1 MQHTPIMRL
10 FLTMQVR
17 TRGLAS
23 ASAAIFM
30 ALVALS
36 TSSVCAGQDQDPP
49 SALAPGADFTM
60 PFEKLWLP
68 WTGDLPGMVERR
80 VLRVVVPYGGYQFY
94 YDRGEPKGAVYE
106 MLRKF
111 ENYLNEQLDRQNIRV
126 YVAIVPVSR
135 DKMFAS
141 LLAGNADLI
150 AADLTETD
158 RRNLLVDFTRPL
170 LTNIDEIVVSGP
182 GAAPPESLDDLA
194 GRDIFVGPAT
204 SYHEHLVD
212 LAADFR
218 RRGLVAPNVILADE
232 LLETHDILEMVNA
245 GLVEL
250 TVADDYKAE
259 FWSEVY
265 PNVQL
270 HHDLRIHSG
279 GQTSW
284 AYRKDSPELAVML
297 DSFMR
302 RYGKGTL
309 VGNDTYSRYLADAER
324 VQCAPVGRSSADLVE
339 LESAFRSSASEF
351 EFDWL
356 MLAAQAFQE
365 SRFHHGRRSPAGAV
379 GVMQIKPSTAADR
392 NVGIADISTIENN
405 VRAGAKYLR
414 FLMDRYFDAAA
425 MDELDRWFFGLAAYN
440 AGPARV
446 ARLRNQAAAEGYDR
460 NVWFDNVEIVAG
472 RRIGRETTSYVGNIF
487 KYFLGYHLI
496 QTQESERKARLD
508 GLLAGCQAIDAAG
521 LPTG

>member
-1 MQHTPIMRL
+1 MRL

-49 SALAPGADFTM
+49 SAIAPGADFTM